1 MNVKENV
8 KISEIT
14 RTVSGRITRGT
25 DLITGIKE
33 ICREYGIKHGYI
45 GMLIGSLDIGTF
57 VYAVKDD
64 SSKLNIK
71 YSDNVVVEG
80 PLELLCAQGLIGLDE
95 SGELSVH
102 LHMLVS
108 DRYMRVYGGHFVE
121 GENPIAVTGEIV
133 IHEIGDSDLI
143 RKPDEE
149 TGFTIFKIV

>member
-1 MNVKENV
+1 MNVKKNV

-25 DLITGIKE
+25 DLIAGIKE
-33 ICREYGIKHGYI
+33 ICKEYGIKHGYI

-64 SSKLNIK
+64 SSKVNIK
-71 YSDNVVVEG
+71 YSDNVVVDG
-80 PLELLCAQGLIGLDE
+80 PLELLCAQGTIGLDE

-102 LHMLVS
+102 LHMLVC
-108 DRYMRVYGGHFVE
+108 DRHMRVYGGHFVE

-133 IHEIGDSDLI
+133 IHEIGNTDLI
-143 RKPDEE
+143 RKFDEE
-149 TGFTIFKIV
+149 TGFTLFQIV